1 MFIKN
6 ILTKEKKHEFRGYN
20 YLEDANISNYFKAD
34 EYFSYYKSQI
44 HVAPRRDISEEI
56 LSHNITFLFS
66 LIDEDICK
74 KIDNVIKD
82 SIFNQTIDI
91 KTNINN
97 SAKAINHQGYKLLEI
112 KDNLTPDYLQSC
124 FINAAKKHHTDVGGK
139 KEDMQIIN
147 EARGQF
153 RNLLKTYLLGVG
165 EDGGDSLNA
174 TIIKSVEEF
183 RFLLANQLLEICVD
197 VFCVDK
203 GLEIF
208 DYINDSLLTT
218 KRYEDYFFDLNN
230 GNINQLAIL
239 LFKANMKEQ
248 ANKILKVLIKIG
260 EPKVK
265 KRVREWKLGPRCLHG
280 KRVTEEEIRER
291 WVNGY
296 YGDCE
301 KKIKGQRK
309 IRITINHQVQVNHAY
324 RLGIIDQEKYH
335 NLSEKFQDKKDAN
348 YIIQNKLDEY
358 AKSEGFLE
366 DLKVY
371 KIPKGIP
378 NKRMIPS
385 AGYYSEMFTNL
396 TEDQKIEY
404 VNAFKSP
411 IKLELIKKY
420 LYTRMMSYVLSLI
433 QNFDDQFLTQKV
445 IKECKILAETLN
457 QKNGDILLIMKFFN
471 YLNSLD
477 SKERQIK
484 LDYLINISSKNET
497 TDGYDALYDKFNFQK
512 FRLWCYSEYVNNY
525 HERKD

>member
-1 MFIKN
+1 M
-6 ILTKEKKHEFRGYN
+6 
-20 YLEDANISNYFKAD
+20 
-34 EYFSYYKSQI
+34 
-44 HVAPRRDISEEI
+44 
-56 LSHNITFLFS
+56 
-66 LIDEDICK
+66 
-74 KIDNVIKD
+74 
-82 SIFNQTIDI
+82 
-91 KTNINN
+91 
-97 SAKAINHQGYKLLEI
+97 
-112 KDNLTPDYLQSC
+112 
-124 FINAAKKHHTDVGGK
+124 
-139 KEDMQIIN
+139 
-147 EARGQF
+147 
-153 RNLLKTYLLGVG
+153 KTYLFGVG
-165 EDGGDSLNA
+165 EDEGNFLNVS
-174 TIIKSVEEF
+174 IIKSVEDF

-203 GLEIF
+203 GLDIF
-208 DYINDSLLTT
+208 DYINDFLLTT

-230 GNINQLAIL
+230 GNINKLAIL

-248 ANKILKVLIKIG
+248 ANKILKILTKMG
-260 EPKVK
+260 EPKVNEK
-265 KRVREWKLGPRCLHG
+265 LREWKPCAWYS
-280 KRVTEEEIRER
+280 TEKEARESHIDY
-291 WVNGY
+291 Y

-301 KKIKGQRK
+301 KKIKGPRK
-309 IRITINHQVQVNHAY
+309 IRITINHQVQANHAY

-335 NLSEKFQDKKDAN
+335 NLSEKFKEKKDAN

-378 NKRMIPS
+378 IKRMIPS

-420 LYTRMMSYVLSLI
+420 LYTRMMTYVLSLI

-445 IKECKILAETLN
+445 IKECKILSETLN
-457 QKNGDILLIMKFFN
+457 QKNDDILLIMKFFN

-497 TDGYDALYDKFNFQK
+497 TDGYYALYDKFNFQK